1 MAIAE
6 LNLIV
11 DHVGMLNP
19 LVRHVRLRASDG
31 RSLPGFTAGAHIM
44 VQVVANGVT
53 DWRNYSL
60 INFTADRA
68 ATDAPKA
75 YDIAVRIEP
84 DGRGGSRFMHETVQ
98 AGDHVTV
105 QEPKNDFPL
114 QRQPARAVLVA
125 GGIGITPLA
134 SMAAQCRAEGASV
147 RLHYAGRSRKL
158 MAFLPELQALLGDD
172 LVLHT
177 DDEAGCPLDIDA
189 LLDACAPSDHL
200 YVCGP
205 RPLLDR
211 VLERTQSRGWTRER
225 VHFELFSTEVV
236 QTGDQAFEVVLAQSG
251 QTLTVPADKSILDV
265 LIDADL
271 DPIYDCKR
279 GECGVCTVAVI
290 EGEVDHRDYFL
301 SDKEKA
307 GGKMM
312 QVCVS
317 RCRGSRLVLDL

>member
-6 LNLIV
+6 LNLTV
-11 DHVGMLNP
+11 DQAELLNP
-19 LVRHVRLRASDG
+19 LIRHVRLRAGDG
-31 RSLPGFTAGAHIM
+31 QSLPEFTAGAHIM
-44 VQVVANGVT
+44 VQVTVNGVK

-60 INFTADRA
+60 INFIADRE
-68 ATDAPKA
+68 ATGAPKS

-84 DGRGGSRFMHETVQ
+84 EGRGGSRFMHETLQ
-98 AGDHVTV
+98 AGNQVTI

-114 QRQPARAVLVA
+114 QRQPGRAVLVA

-134 SMAAQCRAEGASV
+134 SMAAQCRAEGAPV
-147 RLHYAGRSRKL
+147 RLHYAGRSRNL

-177 DDEAGCPLDIDA
+177 DDEAGHPLDIDA
-189 LLDACAPSDHL
+189 LLDSCAPDDQL

-205 RPLLDR
+205 RPLLDK
-211 VLERTQSRGWTRER
+211 VLERTQTRGWTRER
-225 VHFELFSTEVV
+225 VHFELFSTQVV
-236 QTGDQAFEVVLAQSG
+236 QTGDHAFEVVLAQSG
-251 QTLTVPADKSILDV
+251 RTLMVPADKSILDV

-271 DPIYDCKR
+271 DPMYDCKR
-279 GECGVCTVAVI
+279 GECGVCTLGVI

-307 GGKMM
+307 SGKMM

-317 RCRGSRLVLDL
+317 RCLGSRLVLDL

>member
-6 LNLIV
+6 LNLTV
-11 DHVGMLNP
+11 DQAEMLNP
-19 LVRHVRLRASDG
+19 LIRHLRLRASDG
-31 RSLPGFTAGAHIM
+31 QSLPEFTAGAHIM
-44 VQVVANGVT
+44 VQVTVNGVK

-60 INFTADRA
+60 INFTADRE
-68 ATDAPKA
+68 ATGAPKA

-84 DGRGGSRFMHETVQ
+84 EGRGGSRFMHETLQ
-98 AGDHVTV
+98 AGNHVTIQV
-105 QEPKNDFPL
+105 PKNDFPL
-114 QRQPARAVLVA
+114 QRQPGRAVLVA

-134 SMAAQCRAEGASV
+134 SMAAQCRAEGAPV

-158 MAFLPELQALLGDD
+158 MAFLAELQALLGDD

-177 DDEAGCPLDIDA
+177 DDEAGRPLDIDA
-189 LLDACAPSDHL
+189 LLDSCATEDQL

-205 RPLLDR
+205 RPLLDK
-211 VLERTQSRGWTRER
+211 VLERTQTRGWTRER

-236 QTGDQAFEVVLAQSG
+236 QTGDHPFEVVLAQSG
-251 QTLTVPADKSILDV
+251 QTLMVAADKSILDV

-271 DPIYDCKR
+271 DPMYDCKR

-307 GGKMM
+307 SGKMM